1 MKTGEI
7 KNNIGDLEA
16 VILRPRITEKASDK
30 TGENV
35 YIFEVSPRASK
46 TQIKE
51 AVKNIYK
58 VDALKINICKIQSKK
73 IFSRGRKGVK
83 SGGKKAI
90 VYLKK
95 EDKIETI

>member
-1 MKTGEI
+1 MKTGET
-7 KNNIGDLEA
+7 KNNIGVLEA

-35 YIFEVSPRASK
+35 YIFEVAPKASK

-51 AVKNIYK
+51 AVKSIYK
-58 VDALKINICKIQSKK
+58 VDALKINICKIQSKNV
-73 IFSRGRKGVK
+73 FSRGRKGIK